1 LTITCNLANQHRK
14 RYCNSVFYWE
24 HVAVAV
30 NSIFWPSLTIDVGPV
45 QAKARKIDV
54 RHVNGYLIIPGIVY
68 LLSTKLQKFVLN
80 DRLGEDQEMR
90 LINYITRFGY
100 GTRRGPH
107 VTLHGAYSQYTTLNQ
122 TKYIQG
128 CFNNVNRI
136 IPVTIFIV
144 MLYNA
149 CFTYQEDKSTNLL
162 ISALDGFDMVSSIDD
177 DTFMNTFSELP
188 RRHHIFQWN

>member
-1 LTITCNLANQHRK
+1 MRVPTVEKKIK
-14 RYCNSVFYWE
+14 PPY
-24 HVAVAV
+24 
-30 NSIFWPSLTIDVGPV
+30 SIFWPSLTTDVGPV
-45 QAKARKIDV
+45 KNKSRKIDM

-68 LLSTKLQKFVLN
+68 LLSTKLQKAVLN
-80 DRLGEDQEMR
+80 DQLGDDKEMS

-107 VTLHGAYSQYTTLNQ
+107 VTLHGAYSRYTTLDAS
-122 TKYIQG
+122 KYIQG

-136 IPVTIFIV
+136 IPVTIFMM

-149 CFTYQEDKSTNLL
+149 CFTYQKDKTNNLL
-162 ISALDGFDMVSSIDD
+162 ISALDGFDKECTIDD

-188 RRHHIFQWN
+188 RTFLFFYCE